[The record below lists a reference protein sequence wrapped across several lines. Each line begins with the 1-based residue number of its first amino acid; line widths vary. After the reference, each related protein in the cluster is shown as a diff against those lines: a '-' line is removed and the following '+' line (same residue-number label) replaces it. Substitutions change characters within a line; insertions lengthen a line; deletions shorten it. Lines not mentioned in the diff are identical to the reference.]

1 MFLLH
6 YTDIKNIESIKEF
19 GLLSW
24 ARLVQREIKHHPL
37 SDQFSREIDKSKKL
51 EDYVRLYF
59 PSDKPP
65 PMMWKALYTRSKN
78 ITYIIV
84 NEIVITWSDTLFSPE
99 NANSVNTIIN
109 NKPETAL
116 KSKDK
121 QAEVLVKSHI
131 PVEYLTF
138 RE

>member
-6 YTDIKNIESIKEF
+6 YTDINNIESIKKF

-24 ARLVQREIKHHPL
+24 SRLVQKGIIHHPL

-51 EDYVRLYF
+51 EDYVRLYR

-65 PMMWKALYTRSKN
+65 PMMWIALSTRSEH
-78 ITYIIV
+78 ITCIIV
-84 NEIVITWSDTLFSPE
+84 NEIVITWSDTLFSSE
-99 NANSVNTIIN
+99 NANSINTIIN

-116 KSKDK
+116 KSKNK
-121 QAEVLVKSHI
+121 QAEVLVKAHI

-138 RE
+138 RD